1 MKMTTVRPRPARW
14 DWVAVAVVCVA
25 VLAAAAS
32 AAPAAAPYEREA
44 AELTKAALAG
54 TDFSKLEYL
63 CDTFGPRFSYPPP
76 VPSFLFVCFSLTQYK
91 K

>member
-1 MKMTTVRPRPARW
+1 M
-14 DWVAVAVVCVA
+14 AVM
-25 VLAAAAS
+25 AAAS

-44 AELTKAALAG
+44 AELTKAALTG

-76 VPSFLFVCFSLTQYK
+76 SSPLFIHPISQIH
-91 K
+91 

>member
-1 MKMTTVRPRPARW
+1 M
-14 DWVAVAVVCVA
+14 AVM
-25 VLAAAAS
+25 AAAS

-44 AELTKAALAG
+44 AELTKAALTG

-76 VPSFLFVCFSLTQYK
+76 SPLFIHPISQIH
-91 K
+91 